1 MEINIQSEDKVIID
15 SFLDG
20 NKSAFN
26 IIVLKYQKRVYWTVR
41 KMVVDHDDADDIT
54 QEVFLKLYKSLKD
67 FRGESALFTY
77 LYKMAIN
84 YSLNHIKKNKN
95 KTIRETPIDNEFTE
109 KYSDN
114 TESITNMESQ
124 NKAKLI
130 SEAILIL
137 PDQQRAVF
145 NMRFYDNM
153 TYEEISN
160 ILNKSVGGLKANYFH
175 AFKKIQNF
183 LKDKKLKGF
192 ID

>member
-1 MEINIQSEDKVIID
+1 VELNIQSEDKEIID
-15 SFLDG
+15 SFLNG
-20 NKSAFN
+20 NKNAFN

-41 KMVVDHDDADDIT
+41 RMVVEHDDADDIT
-54 QEVFLKLYKSLKD
+54 QELFIKLYNSLKD

-95 KTIRETPIDNEFTE
+95 KMLRDIPIDDEFTN
-109 KYSDN
+109 KYTDN
-114 TESITNMESQ
+114 NVPDDNLESERKN
-124 NKAKLI
+124 KLI

-137 PDQQRAVF
+137 PEQQRAVF
-145 NMRFYDNM
+145 NMRFYDDM
-153 TYEEISN
+153 TYEEISS

-175 AFKKIQNF
+175 AFKKIQTF

>member
-1 MEINIQSEDKVIID
+1 MELNIQSEDKEIID
-15 SFLDG
+15 SFLNG
-20 NKSAFN
+20 NKNAFN

-41 KMVVDHDDADDIT
+41 RMVVEHDDADDIT
-54 QEVFLKLYKSLKD
+54 QELFIKLYNSLKD

-95 KTIRETPIDNEFTE
+95 KMLRDIPIDDEFTN
-109 KYSDN
+109 KYTDN
-114 TESITNMESQ
+114 NVPDDNLESERKN
-124 NKAKLI
+124 KLI

-137 PDQQRAVF
+137 PEQQRAVF
-145 NMRFYDNM
+145 NMRFYDDM
-153 TYEEISN
+153 TYEEISS

-175 AFKKIQNF
+175 AFKKIQTF